1 MLNIFINNSIKILVS
16 IKYLIDIIDK
26 FWKNNKNLLNEMYYK
41 YIDFLR

>member
-26 FWKNNKNLLNEMYYK
+26 FWNNNKNLLNEMYYK